1 MGSNA
6 IEEKF
11 DHLADQIKTLSDQLN
26 KQHERLTTLEK
37 SWSERTV
44 KNLAAVPSC
53 ANNRQTVVQV
63 NQTQAKPTPAPAA
76 KSSWADHGSFLAK
89 LATICFILVVAL
101 ILRTLTDNG
110 IIAVKTGSV
119 IGAAYAASLIAA
131 GWRMVSRKQTLGPL
145 FPLCGALLMYAL
157 VLETH
162 ARFTAYTSVTAY
174 SILLL
179 TMLSLAIV
187 GKRYQR
193 LLFYGVGIM
202 GASCTALALDFPKP
216 FFPYLALFLFAANVT
231 AFSCEY
237 RKTRRIQILLYAMTV
252 LFWFFWAFRL
262 HIQLKAGGEVLP
274 NLAIAWFMPVTL
286 LSIFTLMG
294 FSVYTSFYKGNSL
307 IAFDI
312 SLPTVNVLWLYFVC
326 SLVVVPWPGDGHL
339 LGYAG
344 LALSL
349 LHFVFAW
356 SIFKFSRQGGAGIC
370 AYVFAGGA
378 LMVMGTLSAVDHILL
393 ALPFWGLMAVILALA
408 SKTCTCEIGG
418 VRLTSYLLQ
427 CAATFLG
434 ITSGAFLPGSTPV
447 LSFFVVGFLAVT
459 SAFQYHWSRTHPINC
474 RTGFFD
480 LVDPRD
486 ISAVAL
492 LFAALID
499 GFYLVQLVVYTLLA
513 ALIAD
518 PGNALVG
525 AQSIVINVG
534 AMGLM
539 VFGLLKKNREILYT
553 AIGVVAIGAIKSIG
567 YDLFTIH
574 GIPLV
579 LSVFSFGAAA
589 AVGSVVFN
597 RWSHTVHGEE
607 IARG

>member
-1 MGSNA
+1 MANNA
-6 IEEKF
+6 IEEKV
-11 DHLADQIKTLSDQLN
+11 DQLADQIKTLTNQLS
-26 KQHERLTTLEK
+26 KQQERLTTLEK
-37 SWSERTV
+37 VLSEPSM
-44 KNLAAVPSC
+44 KNFAALPPS
-53 ANNRQTVVQV
+53 ATIRQTGVPAI
-63 NQTQAKPTPAPAA
+63 NKTQLKPTPTAAA
-76 KSSWADHGSFLAK
+76 KSSWADSGSFLAK

-110 IIAVKTGSV
+110 IIAAKTGSI
-119 IGAAYAASLIAA
+119 IGAAYAAFLIVA
-131 GWRMVSRKQTLGPL
+131 GWRMVSRKHSLGSI
-145 FPLCGALLMYAL
+145 FPICGALLMYAL

-174 SILLL
+174 SILLF
-179 TMLSLAIV
+179 TMLSLAIM

-202 GASCTALALDFPKP
+202 GASCAALAIDFPTP
-216 FFPYLALFLFAANVT
+216 FFPYLALFLFAANVV

-237 RKTRRIQILLYAMTV
+237 RKTRRVQILLYAMTV
-252 LFWFFWAFRL
+252 PFWFFWAVRL
-262 HIQLKAGGEVLP
+262 HAQLVGGGKILP
-274 NLAIAWFMPVTL
+274 TLGLSWFLPVTIL
-286 LSIFTLMG
+286 TILTLMG
-294 FSVYTSFYKGNSL
+294 FSVYNSFRKGNSL

-312 SLPTVNVLWLYFVC
+312 SLPTIHVLWLYPAC
-326 SLVVVPWPGDGHL
+326 SLVVNPQGNGHL

-349 LHFVFAW
+349 LHFIFAW

-378 LMVMGTLSAVDHILL
+378 LMVMGTLSAVDNMLL
-393 ALPFWGLMAVILALA
+393 ALPFWSLAAVILSLA
-408 SKTCTCEIGG
+408 SQTCEIGG
-418 VRLTSYLLQ
+418 VRLTSYFLQ
-427 CAATFLG
+427 FIATFVG
-434 ITSGAFLPGSTPV
+434 ITYGVFLPGSSSPV
-447 LSFFVVGFLAVT
+447 LTFFVIAFLALM
-459 SAFQYHWSRTHPINC
+459 SAVQYHWSRTHAINC
-474 RTGFFD
+474 RTGFFAQF
-480 LVDPRD
+480 DPRD
-486 ISAVAL
+486 ISAVTL

-499 GFYLVQLVVYTLLA
+499 GFYMIQFVVYLLLA

-525 AQSIVINVG
+525 AQSIIINVG

-539 VFGLLKKNREILYT
+539 TFGLLKKNREILYT
-553 AIGVVAIGAIKSIG
+553 AISVVAIGAMKSIG

-589 AVGSVVFN
+589 AVGSIVFS
-597 RWSHTVHGEE
+597 RWSQTGDIEE
-607 IARG
+607 IPCR